1 MTLSEFGETNRIQ
14 LDSMEA
20 SVREGN
26 LYSVINRKNKPLT
39 HLSQKTEPQKI
50 PPKVHLEES
59 RLP

>member
-1 MTLSEFGETNRIQ
+1 MTPSEFRETNRIQ

-39 HLSQKTEPQKI
+39 HLSQKTEPLKNF
-50 PPKVHLEES
+50 PKVHLEGL
-59 RLP
+59 RHP